1 MRQLAFLILLF
12 TAVACNNADNGK
24 GADWKAVQD
33 LMPPLKTPGGELRVT
48 GSMEYGDPS
57 GSPRLEKR
65 SPQGFNPKILMLDV
79 VPPTDA
85 KGRKVVEL
93 TYTEGLQTED
103 QHTSVEVYYKG
114 EKIAD
119 MKIEKVH

>member
-1 MRQLAFLILLF
+1 MRQLALLILLF
-12 TAVACNNADNGK
+12 TAIACNDPDDK
-24 GADWKAVQD
+24 GTEWTAIQD
-33 LMPPLKTPGGELRVT
+33 LQPPLKTPGGELRVK

-79 VPPTDA
+79 VPAADA

-93 TYTEGLQTED
+93 TYTEALQTED